1 MGIHHSVTDGLMK
14 RLQANG
20 MVDEGPRSGR
30 HLKTTHR
37 EERLIAGSARRNRFT
52 TSTSACIP
60 DEMNF
65 GGHVSVTRLR
75 IYNEILM
82 FFNGRLCS
90 SVYQF
95 STCFQ
100 LF

>member
-30 HLKTTHR
+30 PLKTTHR

-82 FFNGRLCS
+82 FFNG
-90 SVYQF
+90 
-95 STCFQ
+95 
-100 LF
+100 